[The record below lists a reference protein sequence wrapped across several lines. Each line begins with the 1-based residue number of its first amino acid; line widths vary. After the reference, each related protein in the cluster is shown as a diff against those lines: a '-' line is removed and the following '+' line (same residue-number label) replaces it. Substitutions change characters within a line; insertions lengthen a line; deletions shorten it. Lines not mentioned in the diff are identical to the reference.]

1 MSEEDSLDAVI
12 NIMKIKR
19 LVKEVQRNGLR
30 YYKFYVQVQEIV
42 EE

>member
-30 YYKFYVQVQEIV
+30 YYHFYVQVQEIV